1 LLYLNFVIRV
11 IRVFAVSLEVS
22 RQTNQPTRVSFSKWE
37 GTEAVAEVTALA
49 GVAELHH
56 LAVASVTMMIA
67 MLTPGLAETVVLLFL
82 LDYSFVISPLMLGF
96 YLSSFYFHFL
106 HP

>member
-1 LLYLNFVIRV
+1 LHSYLNFVIRD

-22 RQTNQPTRVSFSKWE
+22 RQTNQGFFLQWE

-49 GVAELHH
+49 GVTELHH

-96 YLSSFYFHFL
+96 YLFFIPLSSF
-106 HP
+106 